1 MNFSNCYKE
10 SNEIHGM
17 IWLKMDHFAVNNNN
31 LSLNLTKW
39 FPLWILWH
47 GSHGES
53 YHIFTIKQFHH
64 VGAGG
69 VMGALQGRQ
78 VPPPPPLWKMT
89 SFFSCQFWKPVPHF
103 SGPLL
108 NIALTR
114 LSGIPLCLCHMIP
127 TRNL

>member
-17 IWLKMDHFAVNNNN
+17 IWLKIDHFAVNNNN

-78 VPPPPPLWKMT
+78 VPPTLKNDLFFLLSVLKACPPFFWSTTKYCPHPTFRYTPMPLSHDSHKK
-89 SFFSCQFWKPVPHF
+89 SLRK
-103 SGPLL
+103 
-108 NIALTR
+108 
-114 LSGIPLCLCHMIP
+114 
-127 TRNL
+127 